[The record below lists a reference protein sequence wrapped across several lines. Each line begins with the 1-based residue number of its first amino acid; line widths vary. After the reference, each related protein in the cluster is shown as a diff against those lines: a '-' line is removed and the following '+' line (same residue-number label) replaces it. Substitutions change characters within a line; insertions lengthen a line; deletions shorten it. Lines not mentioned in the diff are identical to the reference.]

1 MHRLW
6 LFDVWEIIEII
17 KIIEIIGWY
26 MSFVSGFCMLVAM
39 AFDSQFGH
47 FFFMWGGGG
56 NFSFHVC

>member
-1 MHRLW
+1 MRCLW
-6 LFDVWEIIEII
+6 LLDVRE
-17 KIIEIIGWY
+17 IIEIIGWH

-47 FFFMWGGGG
+47 FCFVWGGGG